1 MRQVAL
7 ATYLA
12 LIGLVVLGRVL
23 RSLDERRRK
32 SVVHI
37 AYPGRNVAV
46 PRGWSVLEA
55 SRSFGI
61 PHQSMCGGRGR
72 CSTCRVR
79 VVDGIE
85 RCPRPGTDERQTLDR
100 IGAADTVRLACQL
113 RPTGDISVEP
123 ILQVEQSRWITAPP
137 PRPPTEREVAL
148 LFFDLRFAA
157 DRARGNAQAHDTI
170 YALGRF
176 QTIIDAALD
185 TAGGLTC
192 RRTGDHW
199 LALFGLDSTLQEG
212 CRRAVAAARR
222 IEQQATA
229 LCERLRHE
237 VGLHADFTVGLHA
250 GVVVAGMTGEGEA
263 RSLSAVGE
271 AMEATAGLRGCAA
284 GGSIPV
290 VMSRQAASAAGMDTP
305 DLRWRPVGIDVE
317 GSPMLWTE
325 VPAATL
331 AAP

>member
-1 MRQVAL
+1 M
-7 ATYLA
+7 
-12 LIGLVVLGRVL
+12 
-23 RSLDERRRK
+23 
-32 SVVHI
+32 
-37 AYPGRNVAV
+37 
-46 PRGWSVLEA
+46 
-55 SRSFGI
+55 
-61 PHQSMCGGRGR
+61 
-72 CSTCRVR
+72 
-79 VVDGIE
+79 
-85 RCPRPGTDERQTLDR
+85 
-100 IGAADTVRLACQL
+100 RLACQL

-157 DRARGNAQAHDTI
+157 DRARGSAQAHDTI

-284 GGSIPV
+284 GGSVPV